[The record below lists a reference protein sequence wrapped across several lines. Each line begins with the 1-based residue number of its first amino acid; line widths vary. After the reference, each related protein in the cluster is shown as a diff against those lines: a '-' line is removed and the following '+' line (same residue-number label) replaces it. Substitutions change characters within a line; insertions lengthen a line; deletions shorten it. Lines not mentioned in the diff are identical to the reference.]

1 MLKNIFDMNINIIL
15 KIIHVL
21 LAIWNKHTLDSMRK
35 KKASNT
41 PGKVY

>member
-1 MLKNIFDMNINIIL
+1 MNINIIL

-35 KKASNT
+35 KGIQLPWESVLIKRNQL
-41 PGKVY
+41 